1 MSAVNG
7 GALDVQTTSAQT
19 VNTASGNS
27 IVIAAFRRPEWVS
40 GTTIWADAR
49 VAKRIEWYR
58 ERMLRQ
64 FFSYYRPH
72 RRLFVLDFLCAVISG
87 LLELAF
93 PLAVRTFVDQLL
105 PSRNWGLIL
114 GATAGLLAIY
124 VVNTGLQFIVNYWG
138 HVLGIS
144 IETEMRRKIFD
155 HLQKLSFRFFDNQKT
170 GRLVARVTKDLED
183 VGEVAHHGPEDA
195 FIAVMTFLGSFALM
209 FTLNRELALVTGLVV
224 PPMTWIS
231 ARYGR
236 AMTQN
241 MRLLFARVG
250 DFNARIEENVGG
262 IRVVQAFA
270 NEDHERALFARD
282 NENYRDTK
290 LDAYRLMSKSMSLSY
305 MTMRIV
311 QLFVM
316 IAGAFF
322 VLNHQL
328 TVGGFMGFL
337 LLVNVFFR
345 PVEKINAVLETYP
358 KGIAGFNRYS
368 ELLATD
374 PDIADAPDAISAGH
388 LTGKIQFE
396 GVTFGYDA
404 HKKVLRNIDLTIYPG
419 ETVAFVGPSGAG
431 KTTICSLVPR
441 FYEIDS
447 GRITI
452 DGTDIRKMKIASLR
466 QNIGIVQQD
475 VFLFAG
481 TIRENIAYGR
491 LDASETEIREAARRA
506 RLDEMI
512 AALPDGLDTV
522 IGERGV
528 KLSGGQKQRL
538 AIARMFLKNPPILI
552 LDEATSALDTET
564 ERAIQD
570 SLAELAVGRT
580 TLVIAHR
587 LATIRNADRIVVVD
601 ETGIAEQG
609 RHHELIAAGG
619 TYRRLHDAQYRAHP
633 DLEISGTPVAPT
645 EFLAAR

>member
-1 MSAVNG
+1 
-7 GALDVQTTSAQT
+7 
-19 VNTASGNS
+19 
-27 IVIAAFRRPEWVS
+27 
-40 GTTIWADAR
+40 
-49 VAKRIEWYR
+49 
-58 ERMLRQ
+58 MLRQ
-64 FFSYYRPH
+64 FFAYYRPH
-72 RRLFVLDFLCAVISG
+72 RGLFVLDFSCAVLSG
-87 LLELAF
+87 LLELVF
-93 PLAVRTFVDQLL
+93 PLAVRTFVDRLL
-105 PSRNWGLIL
+105 PGQNWGLIL

-124 VVNTGLQFIVNYWG
+124 LLNTGLQYVVNYWG

-144 IETEMRRKIFD
+144 IETEMRRRTFD

-209 FTLNRELALVTGLVV
+209 FTLNAKLALITGLVV

-231 ARYGR
+231 TRYGR
-236 AMTQN
+236 AMTQT
-241 MRLLFARVG
+241 MRALFGRIG

-262 IRVVQAFA
+262 MRVVQAFA
-270 NEDHERALFARD
+270 NEDHERALFAVD
-282 NENYRDTK
+282 NEKYRQNK
-290 LDAYRLMSKSMSLSY
+290 LDAYLLMSKSMSLSY

-311 QLFVM
+311 QVFVM
-316 IAGAFF
+316 VVGAFY
-322 VLNHQL
+322 VLHGAL
-328 TVGGFMGFL
+328 TIGGFMGFL

-358 KGIAGFNRYS
+358 KGVAGFKRYL
-368 ELLATD
+368 ELLATE
-374 PDIADAPDAISAGH
+374 PDITDAPDAVEKGH
-388 LTGKIQFE
+388 LRGAIRFE
-396 GVTFGYDA
+396 NVSFGYDA
-404 HKKVLRNIDLTIYPG
+404 HKNVLENIDLVISPG

-441 FYEIDS
+441 FYEPS
-447 GRITI
+447 AGRITV
-452 DGTDIRKMKIASLR
+452 DGTDIRQMKLASLR
-466 QNIGIVQQD
+466 RNIGIVQQD

-491 LDASETEIREAARRA
+491 LNATEPEIMEAARRA
-506 RLDEMI
+506 RLDDMI
-512 AALPDGLDTV
+512 SQLPNGLDTI

-564 ERAIQD
+564 ERAIQA

-587 LATIRNADRIVVVD
+587 LATIQNADRIIVVD

-609 RHHELIAAGG
+609 QHHELMDAGG
-619 TYRRLHDAQYRAHP
+619 IYQRLHEAQFRP
-633 DLEISGTPVAPT
+633 PVYA
-645 EFLAAR
+645 ELQELSA